1 MEATGPSAGKSRIA
15 RFGHLHSISA
25 SHLHQQNRSRNQQQD
40 EHGSAIPGI
49 VEVPMRD
56 AIFSIAHRLV
66 ELGVPPYVVVEVLRN
81 VPMLSKTSA
90 AISLN
95 WRQRPSGHSCA
106 W

>member
-1 MEATGPSAGKSRIA
+1 
-15 RFGHLHSISA
+15 
-25 SHLHQQNRSRNQQQD
+25 
-40 EHGSAIPGI
+40 
-49 VEVPMRD
+49 MRD